1 MKLRI
6 FNMKLRIGLLVL
18 TLSIASHF
26 AHAKKFPLTAAA
38 VVPSA
43 QGEVETGRDD
53 NGNTT
58 VQLKVEHLAQPEN
71 LTPPRAAYVVWFQ
84 ERGGSNP
91 TIQGQLRPDK
101 KLKAKFRTMTP
112 MKSFDVIVTAESD
125 ANAPSPG
132 GTEILRASVQP

>member
-1 MKLRI
+1 MKS
-6 FNMKLRIGLLVL
+6 RIGLLVL

-58 VQLKVEHLAQPEN
+58 VELKVEHLAPPEN
-71 LTPPRAAYVVWFQ
+71 LTPPRTAYIVWFQ

-101 KLKAKFRTMTP
+101 KLKAKFRTVTP
-112 MKSFDVIVTAESD
+112 MKNFDVIVTAESD
-125 ANAPSPG
+125 ANATSPS
-132 GTEILRASVQP
+132 GTEVLRASVQP

>member
-1 MKLRI
+1 MKS
-6 FNMKLRIGLLVL
+6 RIGLLVL

-58 VQLKVEHLAQPEN
+58 VELKVEHLAPPEN
-71 LTPPRAAYVVWFQ
+71 LTAENCLHCVV
-84 ERGGSNP
+84 
-91 TIQGQLRPDK
+91 
-101 KLKAKFRTMTP
+101 
-112 MKSFDVIVTAESD
+112 
-125 ANAPSPG
+125 PG
-132 GTEILRASVQP
+132 ARRV